1 LSLGFFH
8 SFPFS
13 KGETL
18 SPSLTKR
25 VRGDFMAL
33 LYLFRNITLRH
44 LRLNK
49 GRTFLSALGIAL
61 GVSVFVSVQ
70 IAIHTAI
77 ESFNATVDHVS
88 GKANLQVVSFGRGF
102 PEEVYLKVKKVPG
115 IKAATPVVQFIPK
128 IDDPIGEPL
137 YLLGIDVLS
146 DQQFRDYQFYEPGE
160 EELNFLKNPKAIA
173 ITEKLAN
180 RHGLKRG
187 MTITLIAGS
196 RKVDLVITNL
206 LRMEGPAKSLEGN
219 FGLMDIASAQE
230 ALEKVGLIDRIDLI
244 VEKSFPSDMVEKELK
259 KVIPQGV
266 EVRRSDTRSGQIE
279 KMVSAFH
286 LNLTALSLISLV
298 VGMFLIY
305 NAISTSAIQRRRE
318 IGILRS
324 IGISRFQVLVLFLCE
339 AGLIG
344 CLGSLVGI
352 GMGMGLAKVMLYFV
366 SRTITALYILVK
378 TEDLVLPP
386 LVLIAGFGMG
396 VLASVLSS
404 IGPAKEASRIAPR
417 EALSLGTLETKV
429 KFRLK
434 HFTFVGLG
442 LLTLSFLF
450 ALQKPIYQRP
460 IFGFLAALLILIGVS
475 FMIPAIVFFL
485 NRLLS
490 PLLHSL
496 FGVEGKLASQY
507 LRDSMARTVITIA
520 ALMTALSMLISIS
533 IMILSFRKTVDLWVE
548 QSLNG
553 DVFIFPGSYSITGY
567 SALLPL
573 EVSRDLP
580 SLPGVKAVDS
590 FRALEV
596 EYQGLPALIAAVNGQ
611 VFLNMKVI
619 RFTKGNP
626 QAILTQF
633 AAGQSVLVTES
644 FSLRH
649 RVEAG
654 DRIRLNTPQG
664 KKEFLISGVF
674 YDYSTDWGLVLME
687 KRLYQSLWNDET
699 IHSAGIYLNEG
710 VSLEAFK
717 ETVRERYSKPY
728 RLFLVSHRELRNEI
742 LKIFDQTFAITY
754 SLEFIAIIVA
764 ILGIINSLNALI
776 IERQRDIGILRAVG
790 GFRRQIEKTVL
801 IEAGMI
807 GFFSLILGLLCGF
820 LLSILLI
827 YVINRQSFGWTIQFS
842 IPPWSLIES
851 GLVVMITSIG
861 AGLIPARRAAKMR
874 AVESLRME

>member
-1 LSLGFFH
+1 
-8 SFPFS
+8 
-13 KGETL
+13 
-18 SPSLTKR
+18 
-25 VRGDFMAL
+25 MAL
-33 LYLFRNITLRH
+33 FYLLKNITFRH

-49 GRTFLSALGIAL
+49 GRTLLSALGIAL

-88 GKANLQVVSFGRGF
+88 GRANLQVVSSGRGF
-102 PEEVYLKVKKVPG
+102 PEEVYLKVKKVAG

-137 YLLGIDVLS
+137 YLLGIDVFS
-146 DQQFRDYQFYEPGE
+146 DQQFRDYQFYEPRE
-160 EELNFLKNPKAIA
+160 EELNFLRDPRAIA
-173 ITEKLAN
+173 ITEKLAG
-180 RHGLKRG
+180 RHGLKKG

-206 LRMEGPAKSLEGN
+206 LKMEGPAKSLEGN

-230 ALEKVGLIDRIDLI
+230 ALEKVGRIDRIDLI
-244 VEKSFPSDMVEKELK
+244 IDKSVPFKSVEEGLK
-259 KVIPQGV
+259 KVIPPGV

-305 NAISTSAIQRRRE
+305 NAVSTSAIQRRRE
-318 IGILRS
+318 VGILRS

-352 GMGMGLAKVMLYFV
+352 GMGIGLAKVMLYFV

-386 LVLIAGFGMG
+386 LVIIAGFGMG

-434 HFTFVGLG
+434 HFTLIGFG

-450 ALQKPIYQRP
+450 ALQKPVYQRP
-460 IFGFLAALLILIGVS
+460 LFGFLAALLILIGVS

-490 PLLHSL
+490 PLLHFL
-496 FGVEGKLASQY
+496 FGVEGKLASRY
-507 LRDSMARTVITIA
+507 LRDSMARTVIAIA

-596 EYQGLPALIAAVNGQ
+596 EYQGQPALIAAVDGQ

-626 QAILTQF
+626 RASLKPF

-649 RVEAG
+649 QVEAG
-654 DRIRLNTPQG
+654 DRIRLNTPRG
-664 KKEFLISGVF
+664 EKEFLVSGVF
-674 YDYSTDWGLVLME
+674 YDYSTDWGMVLME
-687 KRLYQSLWNDET
+687 KGLYQSLWNDET
-699 IHSAGIYLNEG
+699 FHSAGIYLAEG

-717 ETVRERYSKPY
+717 RTIRERYSKPY

-764 ILGIINSLNALI
+764 VLGIINSLNALI
-776 IERQRDIGILRAVG
+776 LERQRDIGILRAVG
-790 GFRRQIEKTVL
+790 GFRRQVEKTVL

-807 GFFSLILGLLCGF
+807 GFFSLILGILCGF

-827 YVINRQSFGWTIQFS
+827 YVINKQSFGWTIQFS
-842 IPPWSLIES
+842 IPPWSLIEA
-851 GLVVMITSIG
+851 GLVVMIASLG
-861 AGLIPARRAAKMR
+861 AGLIPARRAAKMK